1 MQYNV
6 LFTLWFETALENQ
19 MIELLGCWNFFVER
33 CDILAPWLVHWL
45 TFYYILHAIT
55 YPILIWRC
63 TLYWVVPKDATK
75 QRNQEGYL
83 QALQTISKSDG
94 VPCPTS
100 HNEIKKTNILFENLS
115 INQSKS
121 HIISSLI
128 VAHSLTNP
136 HLNTGCSINFYIL
149 TGQKL
154 FGKVEPCPTCSVDQ
168 VFDRIGLFQVF

>member
-1 MQYNV
+1 MLTV
-6 LFTLWFETALENQ
+6 KFFFEASVTHNTTYYSLYGLKPPWEIRWLSFFAAEN
-19 MIELLGCWNFFVER
+19 IIFER

-45 TFYYILHAIT
+45 TFYY
-55 YPILIWRC
+55 
-63 TLYWVVPKDATK
+63 
-75 QRNQEGYL
+75 
-83 QALQTISKSDG
+83 
-94 VPCPTS
+94 PTS
-100 HNEIKKTNILFENLS
+100 HNEIKKKTYCLVIYLS

-136 HLNTGCSINFYIL
+136 HLNTGCSINFYLL

-154 FGKVEPCPTCSVDQ
+154 FGKVEPCPTFTVDQ